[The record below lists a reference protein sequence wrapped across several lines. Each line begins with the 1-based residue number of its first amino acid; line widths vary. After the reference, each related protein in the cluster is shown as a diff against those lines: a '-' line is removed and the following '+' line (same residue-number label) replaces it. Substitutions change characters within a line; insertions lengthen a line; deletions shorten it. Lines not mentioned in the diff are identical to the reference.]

1 METKLKLLHFVHH
14 KIRESNQDMF
24 RQSIVSWIFP
34 FVCLIIFGQR
44 LFAQTPEKLIKEAQ
58 TLFDA
63 ENYIEATPKYLQ
75 LLSLEPRNSTYNYR
89 YGACLLFN
97 SEKKPDA
104 LKYLKFAVSVPD
116 VDPEAHYFL
125 ARAYHVNYYF
135 DKAIRSYLTYKGLV
149 KDKTSIKLDLERQIE
164 MCRNGQSLLNK
175 VSDIIVKERSTATFS
190 DFFRVYN
197 LKDIGGS
204 IVITELFQ
212 SKIDRK
218 KNHRAI
224 VHIDDEKNVVFYSS
238 YGDVDENQKD
248 VYYRL
253 KNEKGIWSD
262 PVKLPNNVNTSFD
275 EDFPYLDP
283 NGKFLYFSSKGHN
296 SMGGYDIFRVP
307 IELDQMKFGTIE
319 NLDFAIS
326 SADDDVFYVVDK
338 EYKHAYFASSRQ
350 SEGGKIHVYRVL
362 VNKFENT
369 MILLAGDFVST
380 ANPQGKNI
388 TVQIKE
394 TSTGK
399 IIDQVKSNPVNGAI
413 SFSLPRAGKYEF
425 IIQTEKTKTPQVIP
439 YIAPQFEDSR
449 LVKLNFLEE
458 ASGNGVSLKV
468 NQDDYYQYK
477 EEEKNDVLANLF
489 LAKSE
494 LQPNVQLLDLLEQT
508 SDVNESSETT
518 EILKRLNLDKY
529 STEDLITISN
539 QDLNRLKENF
549 KKSEEQKKVFMQ
561 LASDNIEKAQQVE
574 SSMERLFDKATD
586 VGLSEKEIIELR
598 NLDKSRSQY
607 LSSAIIAN
615 RFATNL
621 QQNSNY
627 VQGDIAKA
635 DAVNIKMQAIN
646 NKQDVTLLNNL
657 SDSEKTFV
665 KENFN
670 KIKDSEVSKLLG
682 LQDSEN
688 RLEQIGIKLDDLKE
702 VKEELI
708 ENEKE
713 LNDLK
718 AKLPEAKKK
727 EKPEIQKRIDELEV
741 KFEELQRQE
750 RFISR
755 QHDKLLVERDSIKAI
770 QAVYAQSRSLNPSSI
785 SASNN
790 QRLIEAR
797 LKTENAKKINQK
809 TSNILETVKILETP
823 KDSMALSSSS
833 SSNTNTSNKVEQDI
847 KMYQEEIQTTL
858 SQLQNLDANYE
869 LIPTNEFGKL
879 LALQQEKQNKIQKQ
893 LVAITNLSKLTN
905 QPDSM
910 KNEIESYQTQLAV
923 TENIITE
930 LNEKILLS
938 SSAETS
944 KDLEK
949 KQLTDQIASNKT
961 QIQSL
966 QTRIIKADTSDY
978 SGAIKLER
986 GLLNLQN
993 NQIES
998 MQALMLMD
1006 ADNQVLKNDYEKL
1019 NTEKIDTEIKIKNLE
1034 LKSNLAASN
1043 GGINNSENA
1052 NLVVNSESSNLK
1064 LEQDIYNLR
1073 SSNQLDTV
1081 LLALDYNNSENVLR
1095 VQRYATGLQSMLQDS
1110 MWRSS
1115 QKQTIQA
1122 ELTKANDWLDKVSVA
1137 KANNLNSENQQVP
1150 LDTLAV
1156 NRSILS
1162 ANSVQVITENNE
1174 KASVLV
1180 SEIKTLK
1187 LENDSLLTLLESTES
1202 PKQDKR
1208 IVRRI
1213 NKNDKKI
1220 TNNQIVLMVVEEN
1233 DYAQVTEKILE
1244 TLTPEQKND
1253 PRFKSEFFI
1262 LSQRLDEVQEA
1273 IDALRVASPSN
1284 QERVMVQVMNLRED
1298 FIQQMN
1304 LLNTQIAEQNEI
1316 DRTVASTRIEA
1327 SLLSDAKKLD
1337 YALVNVIEEI
1347 EATETKIESLQNNLS
1362 SYTKSEQPR
1371 IENDIADLKVH
1382 LEEMTEIRRE
1392 TQSKLQQ
1399 RQKETPKNTKPLS
1412 LSNGAIDEQ
1421 LLAQLSEDNLALI
1434 IQDPDFISLRNDL
1447 VTFRL
1452 LEMRMLNNTSKV
1464 NSAKNEM
1471 RALVNKIV
1479 AEPDGAIKNELRQRL
1494 DKIAV
1499 DYLNTTNEA
1508 TTSDSEL
1515 RRLKGKIESNKMY
1528 TGNPVLFNT
1537 LAKSSKIQERLV
1549 ALTSSNV
1556 TPNSPA
1562 AQSPGITFVETNNAE
1577 SQNFSLN
1584 PISVP
1589 GMIYKIQIGA
1599 FNKPIDISQFAEFN
1613 PITTD
1618 QVGNSIRYSAGLF
1631 YNKNQA
1637 FTSLNPIKAL
1647 GYKDAF
1653 VVAYCDGVRYAVAEA
1668 DELLRQ
1674 GKCAL
1679 NNAAEMAFESKAQVQ
1694 KSSTYNLAPNAAPA
1708 LAVEDAKGLLF
1719 TVQIGV
1725 YNTPRSSA
1733 LMQNL
1738 EPLNTQLTE
1747 RNQLRYSLGRFDN
1760 VQDAIVQR
1768 DQVKVKGFPDAF
1780 VVAYFNGA
1788 RVSISEAQAILNEQ
1802 GDMALYN
1809 KQIKQLSKL
1818 SELVAITPLV
1828 DLRDSVQSLNKEAVT
1843 FRFVSLKVYTKPPQS
1858 LIEDQRKS
1866 NLWVYYDEN
1875 LGRLV
1880 SSETNQKPA
1889 DAIDGYE
1896 IQSILKGFKLKDT
1909 TLITMESLEGYKT
1922 DEIYYDLVMSW
1933 DKNLPAMIAFE
1944 LNENFSFAVSS
1955 WNPTERCVKFA
1966 PLNYTQKEKIRK
1978 VLGSYG
1984 FVSFAENVITF

>member
-1 METKLKLLHFVHH
+1 VLP
-14 KIRESNQDMF
+14 I
-24 RQSIVSWIFP
+24 
-34 FVCLIIFGQR
+34 VCLIIFGQR
-44 LFAQTPEKLIKEAQ
+44 SFAQTPEKLIKEAQ
-58 TLFDA
+58 TFFYA

-104 LKYLKFAVSVPD
+104 LKYLKFAVTDPD

-135 DKAIRSYLTYKGLV
+135 DKAIRSYLTYKSLV

-164 MCRNGQSLLNK
+164 MCRNGQSLLSK
-175 VSDIIVKERSTATFS
+175 ISDIIVKERSTATFA

-224 VHIDDEKNVVFYSS
+224 VHIDDEKNVIFYSS
-238 YGDVDENQKD
+238 YGDIDENQKD

-262 PVKLPNNVNTSFD
+262 PVKLPNTVNTSFD

-307 IELDQMKFGTIE
+307 IDMDEMKFGSIE

-369 MILLAGDFVST
+369 MILLAGDFIST

-394 TSTGK
+394 SSTGK
-399 IIDQVKSNPVNGAI
+399 IIDQVKSNPINGAI

-425 IIQTEKTKTPQVIP
+425 IVQTEKTKTPQVIP

-477 EEEKNDVLANLF
+477 EEEKSDVLANLF

-508 SDVNESSETT
+508 SEVNASSETT

-529 STEDLITISN
+529 TPEDLLTISN

-574 SSMERLFDKATD
+574 SSMDRLFDKATD
-586 VGLSEKEIIELR
+586 VGLSEKEIIELKS
-598 NLDKSRSQY
+598 LDKSRSQF

-615 RFATNL
+615 RFATSL

-635 DAVNIKMQAIN
+635 DAVNIKMQELN

-665 KENFN
+665 KEHFN

-688 RLEQIGIKLDDLKE
+688 RLEQIGVKLDDLKA
-702 VKEELI
+702 VNEELI

-718 AKLPEAKKK
+718 TKLPEAKKK

-741 KFEELQRQE
+741 KLEELQRQE
-750 RFISR
+750 RFFSR

-770 QAVYAQSRSLNPSSI
+770 QAVYSQSRSLNPSSI

-790 QRLIEAR
+790 QRLIEAK
-797 LKTENAKKINQK
+797 LKAENAKKINQK
-809 TSNILETVKILETP
+809 TTNVLETVKILETP

-833 SSNTNTSNKVEQDI
+833 SSNTNASNKVEQDI

-879 LALQQEKQNKIQKQ
+879 LALQQEKLNKIQKQ
-893 LVAITNLSKLTN
+893 LLAITNLSKLTN

-910 KNEIESYQTQLAV
+910 KNELESYQTQLAV

-938 SSAETS
+938 SSTETS
-944 KDLEK
+944 KDVEI
-949 KQLTDQIASNKT
+949 KQLTEQIASNKRE
-961 QIQSL
+961 IQSL
-966 QTRIIKADTSDY
+966 QTRIKKADTSDY
-978 SGAIKLER
+978 SGTVILER
-986 GLLNLQN
+986 ALLNLQN
-993 NQIES
+993 NQIGS
-998 MQALMLMD
+998 IQSLMLID
-1006 ADNQVLKNDYEKL
+1006 SSNQVLKSDYEKL

-1043 GGINNSENA
+1043 GGTNKSENA

-1110 MWRSS
+1110 IWNSS
-1115 QKQTIQA
+1115 QNQTIQA
-1122 ELTKANDWLDKVSVA
+1122 ELTNANQWLEQVAAA
-1137 KANNLNSENQQVP
+1137 KANKLNSENLQVP

-1156 NRSILS
+1156 NRSVIL
-1162 ANSVQVITENNE
+1162 ANSVRVITENNE
-1174 KASVLV
+1174 QASVLV
-1180 SEIKTLK
+1180 SEIKSLK
-1187 LENDSLLTLLESTES
+1187 FENDSLLSVLESTDS
-1202 PKQDKR
+1202 PKQEKR

-1213 NKNDKKI
+1213 NKNEKKI

-1233 DYAQVTEKILE
+1233 DYVQVTEKILE
-1244 TLTPEQKND
+1244 TLTPELKND

-1262 LSQRLDEVQEA
+1262 LSQKLDEVQDA
-1273 IDALRVASPSN
+1273 IEALRVAGPSN

-1304 LLNTQIAEQNEI
+1304 QLNTQIAEQNEV
-1316 DRTVASTRIEA
+1316 DRAVSSTRIEA
-1327 SLLSDAKKLD
+1327 SLLSDSKKLD
-1337 YALVNVIEEI
+1337 YALVHVIEEI
-1347 EATETKIESLQNNLS
+1347 AATETKIESLQNNLS
-1362 SYTKSEQPR
+1362 SYAKSEQPR

-1382 LEEMTEIRRE
+1382 LEEMNEIRRE
-1392 TQSKLQQ
+1392 TQSRLQQ
-1399 RQKETPKNTKPLS
+1399 RQKETPKNTTSLS
-1412 LSNGAIDEQ
+1412 LSNGAFDDQ
-1421 LLAQLSEDNLALI
+1421 LLAQLTEDNLTLI
-1434 IQDPDFISLRNDL
+1434 IQDPEFISLRNDL

-1452 LEMRMLNNTSKV
+1452 LEMRMLNNASKE

-1479 AEPDGAIKNELRQRL
+1479 AEPDDAIKNELRQRL
-1494 DKIAV
+1494 DKIAL
-1499 DYLNTTNEA
+1499 DYLTTTNEA
-1508 TTSDSEL
+1508 STSDSEL
-1515 RRLKGKIESNKMY
+1515 RRLKGKIESNQMY
-1528 TGNPVLFNT
+1528 TSNPMLFNT

-1556 TPNSPA
+1556 TPNAPA
-1562 AQSPGITFVETNNAE
+1562 VQSPGITFIEIETNTAG

-1599 FNKPIDISQFAEFN
+1599 FNRPIDISQFAEFN

-1679 NNAAEMAFESKAQVQ
+1679 NNAAEMAFESKAQVP

-1719 TVQIGV
+1719 TVQVGV

-1747 RNQLRYSLGRFDN
+1747 RNQLRYSVGRFDN

-1780 VVAYFNGA
+1780 VVAYFNGS
-1788 RVSISEAQAILNEQ
+1788 RVSISEAQAILNDQ

-1809 KQIKQLSKL
+1809 KQNKPLSKL

-1828 DLRDSVQSLNKEAVT
+1828 DLRDSVQSLNKDEVT
-1843 FRFVSLKVYTKPPQS
+1843 FRFVSSKLYTKAPQS
-1858 LIEDQRKS
+1858 LIEEQRKS
-1866 NLWVYYDEN
+1866 NLWVFYDEN

-1880 SSETNQKPA
+1880 SSETSQKPV
-1889 DAIDGYE
+1889 DAIEGYE
-1896 IQSILKGFKLKDT
+1896 IQSTFKGFKLKDT
-1909 TLITMESLEGYKT
+1909 TSITIESLEGYKT
-1922 DEIYYDLVMSW
+1922 DEMYYDLVMSW
-1933 DKNLPAMIAFE
+1933 DKYLPAMIAFE
-1944 LNENFSFAVSS
+1944 LNENFSFAVSA
-1955 WNPTERCVKFA
+1955 WNPTERYVKFA

-1978 VLGSYG
+1978 VLGTYG
-1984 FVSFAENVITF
+1984 FVSFTENVITF